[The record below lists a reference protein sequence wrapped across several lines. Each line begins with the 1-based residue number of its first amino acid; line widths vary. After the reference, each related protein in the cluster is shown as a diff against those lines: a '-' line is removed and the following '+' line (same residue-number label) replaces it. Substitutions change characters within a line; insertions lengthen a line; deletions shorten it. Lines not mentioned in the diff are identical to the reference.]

1 MAYLLDSGL
10 AISLNDTPTTA
21 TRASGGSSGSTSV
34 VITAANNNISYDQTI
49 TGTGFAANTRVTSVS
64 GTTVNFSPAAT
75 GNITGTITFSTT
87 WQKLTDHNREPISI
101 SQELIESQARMAN
114 GRMRKYVVTQKSTIS
129 VSWNYVPSFNFKR
142 NSSNGLFLTGDE
154 NQLTADGNV
163 SAAWLES
170 FYQNNSKLP
179 IYLKLISSE
188 YTTDTAL
195 GALPSGTIA
204 TAQTGSKT
212 YNVFMN
218 NFSKTIINRTQ
229 ISDYVNMS
237 IDFTEI

>member
-10 AISLNDTPTTA
+10 AIALNNTPTTA
-21 TRASGGSSGSTSV
+21 SRASGGASGSTSV
-34 VITAANNNISYDQTI
+34 VIVAANTNISYNQTI

-87 WQKLTDHNREPISI
+87 WYKLTDHNRDPITI
-101 SQELIESQARMAN
+101 SQELIETQARMAN
-114 GRMRKYVVTQKSTIS
+114 GRMRKYVVSQKNAIGT
-129 VSWNYVPSFNFKR
+129 SWSYVPSKI
-142 NSSNGLFLTGDE
+142 E
-154 NQLTADGNV
+154 ETADLNY

-170 FYQNNSKLP
+170 FYNSNAGIP
-179 IYLKLISSE
+179 IYLKVVSSE
-188 YTTDTAL
+188 LDTDAGI
-195 GALPSGTIA
+195 GAVPSGTFA
-204 TAQTGSKT
+204 TAQTGFKV

-218 NFSKTIINRTQ
+218 NFSKTIINRTKL
-229 ISDYVNMS
+229 SDYVDMS